1 MSGKRVAILG
11 GGMGGVVAANRLR
24 RLLGREH
31 QVLLIDRN
39 VWHVFSPSL
48 TWLMMGWRTSNRI
61 TRDLRSLSRKGI
73 EFVCAE
79 VTRIDL
85 ENRRLE
91 LADQSLE
98 YDYLVVASGTE
109 YGTGNVEGLGRA
121 WTYYSLDGAE
131 GLQEEISKLREGRIV
146 ILVSGLPYKGPASP
160 YEAALLLD
168 YFFWQKRLRDSFDIR
183 VITPEA
189 WPFPVAGREIGE
201 QIVELLGQRNV
212 RFSSRLQVQSVDQE
226 KRLLRF
232 VDGYETGFD
241 LLIASPFQSAPRTVR
256 ESGLTGKG
264 NWVPV
269 DAETLATSFE
279 KVYAIGDVAEIY
291 TANQL
296 LLPKLGTLAHG
307 QAEVVARNIAAQI
320 NGSQGDWVFSGQG
333 WTYLDI
339 GYQKGIQIKGDFLA
353 EPEPRVEMQRPSFY
367 WHWARKGYEFLWLRR
382 WF

>member
-1 MSGKRVAILG
+1 
-11 GGMGGVVAANRLR
+11 MGGVVAANRLR